1 MANKKIIKFMFLIL
15 IVILVIIFFKS
26 KIFNSNYSDE
36 ILFFKIFS
44 RSNRINSQDK
54 TTYKFNVKYKNK
66 ELKEINLSDT
76 ILNKSNAKEKIAPRY
91 TWYV

>member
-54 TTYKFNVKYKNK
+54 TTYKFNVKYKN
-66 ELKEINLSDT
+66 
-76 ILNKSNAKEKIAPRY
+76 NKIPCPIF
-91 TWYV
+91 

>member
-76 ILNKSNAKEKIAPRY
+76 IPTVHMVCLIFY
-91 TWYV
+91 